1 MIPTDPLWPPYVP
14 VIVVLPTATAVT
26 VPADDTVATSVLL
39 ELHVGVT
46 VADVPSLYAAV
57 AVTVV
62 VAPIAKEVAAAL
74 TARLVAVAPDTVTV
88 MTAEALCPPTVAV
101 MVAVPGAWAV
111 TVPATSTLAT
121 DELLDSHEAFTLAL
135 VPSL

>member
-1 MIPTDPLWPPYVP
+1 MNHDPGFHLSCDQYLSKGWGPPHTP
-14 VIVVLPTATAVT
+14 
-26 VPADDTVATSVLL
+26 VLL
-39 ELHVGVT
+39 ELHVDVT
-46 VADVPSLYAAV
+46 VTDVPSLYAAV

-62 VAPIAKEVAAAL
+62 VAPTTTVVAAAL
-74 TARLVAVAPDTVTV
+74 TVRLVAVAPDTVTV

-111 TVPATSTLAT
+111 TVPATSTLVT
-121 DELLDSHEAFTLAL
+121 DELLDSHETFTPAL

>member
-1 MIPTDPLWPPYVP
+1 MPA
-14 VIVVLPTATAVT
+14 ATAVT
-26 VPADDTVATSVLL
+26 VPDEDTVATRVLL

-62 VAPIAKEVAAAL
+62 VAPTAKEVAAAL
-74 TARLVAVAPDTVTV
+74 TVRLVAVAPDTVTV

-101 MVAVPGAWAV
+101 MVAVPSAWAV
-111 TVPATSTLAT
+111 TVPAASTLAT